1 MSCSH
6 DVQGGELEPRGMA
19 EHGTWPR
26 NLAAPQALQSRCERR
41 LSPATFRSRCSRTG
55 ARMATRCAKRVGGR
69 RVAGEAARGLV
80 LWRMRVDFRG
90 QISWDAEVETRAVA
104 PPVQPLLPWT
114 IAEPSILFS
123 CDAACARKHGP
134 SLAAPSTKADVV
146 PVHLNVIGKD
156 HTLRE
161 PNYLCDHHHRATRTI
176 QQREHRET
184 QTRHRE
190 QWAWRMRT
198 PRRLPR
204 R

>member
-1 MSCSH
+1 MTRRHGSLAPVSCSH

-90 QISWDAEVETRAVA
+90 QISWDAPKSRQELLRRQYSRCCRGQSQNLPSSSPVTLLVPGNTV
-104 PPVQPLLPWT
+104 PPLPLPVLRRT
-114 IAEPSILFS
+114 LSQCI
-123 CDAACARKHGP
+123 
-134 SLAAPSTKADVV
+134 STS
-146 PVHLNVIGKD
+146 
-156 HTLRE
+156 
-161 PNYLCDHHHRATRTI
+161 
-176 QQREHRET
+176 
-184 QTRHRE
+184 
-190 QWAWRMRT
+190 
-198 PRRLPR
+198 
-204 R
+204 